1 MKLDAEA
8 GLFAVKC
15 YLAAM
20 LAYYVALS
28 IGLTRPFWAVVTSYI
43 VAQPLAGAVRSK
55 AVYRLGGTL
64 LGATAAVVLVP
75 TFVNAPMVLSAALA
89 LWLGLCLYVALLD
102 RTPRAYVFL
111 LAGYTASIIGL
122 PSVDAPGAIFNTAI
136 LRVQEIGL
144 GILCASLVHGVIFPR
159 TVTAELLTR
168 VDAILRDAERWSRE
182 ALAGGPP
189 RALDA
194 DRRRL
199 AVDLGVL
206 HQLSTHLPFDTAR
219 LVPRTRTVR
228 ALQDRLTLLLPLLS
242 TVEERLYLLGSEAS
256 GIPDD
261 LRALLADV
269 AAWLDRSVT
278 GDDRSEAAA
287 ALIARARAL
296 EPAVEGPVPSWTG
309 LVRLNLLDRL
319 ADLIGTH
326 RDARDLSAQLRTPGA
341 RAVTPRVAQLLAAA
355 GRRALHRDHRLA
367 LEAAAATVA
376 TLLIGCALWIGTAWA
391 DGAGAALM
399 AGITCALFGALDS
412 PGSVIRTMLAGSTVG
427 LLLAI
432 LYAYAV
438 LPAATDFVTVAAA
451 LAPPLLLMGVLMAK
465 PRTAGF
471 GLGIVLGFPQTVG
484 LNASYVGNF
493 AGALNG
499 AIAQTVGI
507 GFALVSIGLFQAI
520 GTEDRAGRLMRAAW
534 RDVARRASGRER
546 DGARWTGRMLDRIG
560 LLAPRLAS
568 SGAGAADPLFGA
580 LIDLR
585 VGFVLGEL
593 DALRRQLSPAALAP
607 VAALLGGAARHF
619 AARRPGQVAAS
630 DTELLRL
637 IDGGVDA
644 VGREPGGDARRRALV
659 ALVSLR
665 RNLFP
670 DALAYGAMT

>member
-8 GLFAVKC
+8 ALFAVKC

-55 AVYRLGGTL
+55 AIYRLGGTL

-75 TFVNAPMVLSAALA
+75 TFVNEPMALSGALA

-122 PSVDAPGAIFNTAI
+122 PSVGAPGGIFTTAI

-159 TVTAELLTR
+159 TVTAELLAR
-168 VDAILRDAERWSRE
+168 VDAILADAERWSRA
-182 ALAGGPP
+182 ALAGGRPQT
-189 RALDA
+189 LDA

-199 AVDLGVL
+199 AIDIGVL

-228 ALQDRLTLLLPLLS
+228 AMEDRLTLLLPLLS
-242 TVEERLYLLGSEAS
+242 TVEDRLHLLARDAG
-256 GIPDD
+256 GVPDD
-261 LRALLADV
+261 LGALIADV
-269 AAWLDRSVT
+269 DAWLGGPVADADRSRT
-278 GDDRSEAAA
+278 AA
-287 ALIARARAL
+287 ALIERARAL
-296 EPAVEGPVPSWTG
+296 EPALDDAAPGWPE

-319 ADLIGTH
+319 AELIATH
-326 RDARDLSAQLRTPGA
+326 RDARDLTDQLRAPSA
-341 RAVTPRVAQLLAAA
+341 RAVSPRVAELLAGA

-367 LEAAAATVA
+367 LETAAATIV
-376 TLLIGCALWIGTAWA
+376 TLLLGCAFWIGTAWA

-399 AGITCALFGALDS
+399 AGITCALFGALDT
-412 PGSVIRTMLAGSTVG
+412 PGPVIRTMLAGSTVG

-432 LYAYAV
+432 VYAYGV
-438 LPAATDFVTVAAA
+438 LPGATDFVTVAAV

-507 GFALVSIGLFQAI
+507 GFALVTIGLFQGMGAE
-520 GTEDRAGRLMRAAW
+520 GRAGRLLRAAW
-534 RDVARRASGRER
+534 RDVARRAGGLEP
-546 DGARWTGRMLDRIG
+546 DGARWTGRMLDRVG
-560 LLAPRLAS
+560 LLAPRLAA
-568 SGAGAADPLFGA
+568 SGADPGGPL
-580 LIDLR
+580 LETLVDLR
-585 VGFVLGEL
+585 VGFVSGEL
-593 DALRRQLSPAALAP
+593 EGLREKLAAPAGAPLA
-607 VAALLGGAARHF
+607 VLLAGVARHF
-619 AARRPGQVAAS
+619 GALRPGRTAPA
-630 DTELLRL
+630 DHELLRL

-644 VGREPGGDARRRALV
+644 VGREPSGEVRRRALV
-659 ALVSLR
+659 ALTSLR

-670 DALAYGAMT
+670 DAAGYEAAA